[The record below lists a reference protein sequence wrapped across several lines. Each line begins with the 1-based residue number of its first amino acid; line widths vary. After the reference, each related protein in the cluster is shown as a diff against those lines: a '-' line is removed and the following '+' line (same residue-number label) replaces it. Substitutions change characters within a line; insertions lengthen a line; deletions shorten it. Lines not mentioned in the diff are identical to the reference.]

1 MGTAG
6 EATLTETLRVTWAL
20 YRRSMTRLLR
30 RPMFLYFSL
39 IQPAIWLLLFS
50 QVMKNFGKAALPPNV
65 SYVTLFAPA
74 VMLQTVLFGSFQSGM
89 AMVSD
94 IEMGTLDKYLI
105 APINR
110 MSILI
115 GRALSDGTRMFIQS
129 LIIILLSMTLGV
141 RFAHGPIGVVGAILF
156 AVIFGMGLAGFSNVI
171 ALRTK
176 NSESTLVIGNFFIFP
191 LLFLSPALV
200 PRGALPGWIET
211 FGKINPVAYAV
222 DAARNLTVG
231 VLHGRTLS
239 RAIDWPQLGRSAAFL
254 LAVLVVSF
262 TLAQS
267 TFKKATA

>member
-1 MGTAG
+1 M
-6 EATLTETLRVTWAL
+6 ETLRVTWAL
-20 YRRSMTRLLR
+20 YQRSMKRLLR
-30 RPMFLYFSL
+30 RPVFLYFSL
-39 IQPAIWLLLFS
+39 IQPLVWLLLFS
-50 QVMKNFGKAALPPNV
+50 QVMKNFGKAVLPPNV

-110 MSILI
+110 MSILL
-115 GRALSDGTRMFIQS
+115 GRALADGSRMFIQG
-129 LIIILLSMTLGV
+129 LIIILLSMALGV
-141 RFAHGPIGVVGAILF
+141 RFAHGPLGVLGAVLF

-200 PRGALPGWIET
+200 PKNALPGWIDT
-211 FGKINPVAYAV
+211 FGHVNPVAYAV
-222 DAARNLTVG
+222 EAARNLTVG
-231 VLHGRTLS
+231 VVHGRLLVTS
-239 RAIDWPQLGRSAAFL
+239 IDWTQLWRAAAYLFG
-254 LAVLVVSF
+254 VLVVSF
-262 TLAQS
+262 TLAQA